1 MNEIIRPWE
10 ASVQNSMPANI
21 KDIKGIVEYGNNN
34 LTVKQQKQIVGAYNM
49 EAYDMAAE
57 YAWKKAIIK
66 LRNSL
71 ANLGMDF
78 IAEFVQ
84 RDDVDEC
91 TPIENVLTER
101 ATIDLAERLG
111 VINSTGA
118 LHLRQAQELVNHYLS
133 AKSDNEMSAIDSL
146 SVIRPCVE
154 YILSE
159 PNVKVAVA
167 FSEFRNRLLNE
178 DLKLKDTVVAQVIN
192 SPLFYIRTVITIL
205 LSAIKKN
212 KSIVQEHALVNI
224 TMLLPEVWGKLSS
237 SDKWM
242 IGETYRDV
250 FASGDAAATKGLK
263 LALGKVGGFDFVPET
278 LRSTTFKEMA
288 RKLIDVHDSFNNFYN
303 ESGVVKA
310 LANLGTRI
318 PEPAFL
324 VCLDAYLL
332 VYLGNY
338 YGYSRNAAPIAEE
351 ELKKISK
358 DRWQAYFSG
367 YIHTDDRILNN
378 LETPTQVSRM
388 RNLLVSIDATSFS
401 ELPKDNQKLFD
412 AIMKNDSEK
421 VRLITNAMYKKLV

>member
-10 ASVQNSMPANI
+10 ASAQNSMPANI

-34 LTVKQQKQIVGAYNM
+34 LTLKQQKQIVGAYNM

-71 ANLGMDF
+71 ASLGMDF

-84 RDDVDEC
+84 RDDVDEY

-133 AKSDNEMSAIDSL
+133 AKSDKEMSAIDSL

-167 FSEFRNRLLNE
+167 FSEFRSRLLNE
-178 DLKLKDTVVAQVIN
+178 DLTLKDTAVAQVIN

-212 KSIVQEHALVNI
+212 KLIVQEHALVNI

-237 SDKWM
+237 SDK
-242 IGETYRDV
+242 
-250 FASGDAAATKGLK
+250 
-263 LALGKVGGFDFVPET
+263 
-278 LRSTTFKEMA
+278 
-288 RKLIDVHDSFNNFYN
+288 
-303 ESGVVKA
+303 
-310 LANLGTRI
+310 
-318 PEPAFL
+318 
-324 VCLDAYLL
+324 
-332 VYLGNY
+332 
-338 YGYSRNAAPIAEE
+338 
-351 ELKKISK
+351 
-358 DRWQAYFSG
+358 
-367 YIHTDDRILNN
+367 
-378 LETPTQVSRM
+378 
-388 RNLLVSIDATSFS
+388 
-401 ELPKDNQKLFD
+401 
-412 AIMKNDSEK
+412 
-421 VRLITNAMYKKLV
+421 

>member
-57 YAWKKAIIK
+57 YAWKKAIVK

-84 RDDVDEC
+84 RDDVDEY

>member
-84 RDDVDEC
+84 RDDVDEY

-421 VRLITNAMYKKLV
+421 VRLITNAMYKNLV

>member
-10 ASVQNSMPANI
+10 ASVQSSMPA
-21 KDIKGIVEYGNNN
+21 DIQDVNAIVSYSNNN
-34 LTVKQQKQIVGAYNM
+34 LTLKQQHQLVGAFDM
-49 EAYDMAAE
+49 KAYDMAAE

-66 LRNSL
+66 LRNCL
-71 ANLGMDF
+71 ADLGMDF

-84 RDDVDEC
+84 RDDIDEY

-111 VINSTGA
+111 VISPTGA

-133 AKSDNEMSAIDSL
+133 GYSDEEMSAIDSL
-146 SVIRPCVE
+146 SVIRPCVR

-167 FSEFRNRLLNE
+167 FSEFRKRLLNE
-178 DLKLKDTVVAQVIN
+178 DLNLKDNVVKQIVY

-205 LSAIKKN
+205 LTAIKKN
-212 KSIVQEHALVNI
+212 KTIVKEHALFNL
-224 TMLLPEVWGKLSS
+224 TMILPEIWNKLSS
-237 SDKWM
+237 SDKWI

-250 FASGDAAATKGLK
+250 VASGDVAATKGMK
-263 LALGKVGGFDFVPET
+263 IALGKVGGFDFVPET

-303 ESGVVKA
+303 ETSVVKA

-318 PEPAFL
+318 PEPAFRI
-324 VCLDAYLL
+324 CLDAYLL

-338 YGYSRNAAPIAEE
+338 YGYSIDAAPIAEG
-351 ELKKISK
+351 ELKKISHE
-358 DRWQAYFSG
+358 RWQVYFSD
-367 YIHTDDRILNN
+367 YIQTDDRMLCN
-378 LETPTQVSRM
+378 LVTPKQVSRM
-388 RNLLVSIDATSFS
+388 KDLLEGIGVVGLKD
-401 ELPKDNQKLFD
+401 LPKDNQILFD
-412 AIMKNDSEK
+412 AIMKNDSTK
-421 VRLITNAMYKKLV
+421 VKNVSNAMYKRLL

>member
-1 MNEIIRPWE
+1 MNEIARPWE
-10 ASVQNSMPANI
+10 ASVKNSMPANI
-21 KDIKGIVEYGNNN
+21 GDVEGVVGYGNSN
-34 LTVKQQKQIVGAYNM
+34 LTIKQQKQIVGAYKM

-71 ANLGMDF
+71 ADLGMDF

-84 RDDVDEC
+84 RDDVDEY

-118 LHLRQAQELVNHYLS
+118 LHLRQAQELINHYLS
-133 AKSDNEMSAIDSL
+133 ANSDEEMSAIDSL
-146 SVIRPCVE
+146 SIIRPCVE

-159 PNVKVAVA
+159 ANVKVAGD
-167 FSEFRNRLLNE
+167 FSKFRNRLLNE
-178 DLKLKDTVVAQVIN
+178 DLELNDPAVVQVIN

-212 KSIVQEHALVNI
+212 KQIVQEHALVNI
-224 TMLLPEVWGKLSS
+224 AMLLPEVWAKLSS
-237 SDKWM
+237 SDKWI

-250 FASGDAAATKGLK
+250 VASGDIVATKGMK
-263 LALGKVGGFDFVPET
+263 IALGKVGGFDFVPET

-288 RKLIDVHDSFNNFYN
+288 RKLIDVHDSYNNFYN
-303 ESGVVKA
+303 ETGVVRA

-324 VCLDAYLL
+324 ICIDAYLL

-338 YGYSRNAAPIAEE
+338 YGYSINAAPIAEK

-378 LETPTQVSRM
+378 LKTPKQVSRM
-388 RNLLVSIDATSFS
+388 KNLLKSIDVTDLTG
-401 ELPKDNQKLFD
+401 LPNNNQKLFD
-412 AIMKNDSEK
+412 AIMKNDYEK
-421 VRLITNAMYKKLV
+421 VKRITNAMYKKLV

>member
-57 YAWKKAIIK
+57 YAWKKAIVK

-84 RDDVDEC
+84 RDDVDEY

-178 DLKLKDTVVAQVIN
+178 DLKLKDTAVAQVIN

-303 ESGVVKA
+303 ETSVVKA

-421 VRLITNAMYKKLV
+421 VRLITKAMYKKLV

>member
-66 LRNSL
+66 IRNSL

-84 RDDVDEC
+84 RDDVDEY

>member
-71 ANLGMDF
+71 ANLGIDF

-84 RDDVDEC
+84 RDDVDEY

-178 DLKLKDTVVAQVIN
+178 DLKLKDTAVAQVIN

>member
-84 RDDVDEC
+84 RDDVDEY

-421 VRLITNAMYKKLV
+421 VRLITNAMYRKLV

>member
-84 RDDVDEC
+84 RDDVDEY

-358 DRWQAYFSG
+358 DRWQAYFFG

>member
-1 MNEIIRPWE
+1 MNEIIKPWE
-10 ASVQNSMPANI
+10 ATGKNNMPANVTDI
-21 KDIKGIVEYGNNN
+21 KDIVEYGNKN
-34 LTVKQQKQIVGAYNM
+34 LTLKQQKQIVGAFSM

-57 YAWKKAIIK
+57 YAWKKAISK

-71 ANLGMDF
+71 TDLGMDF

-84 RDDVDEC
+84 RDDIDEY
-91 TPIENVLTER
+91 TPIENILTER

-111 VINSTGA
+111 VITSTGA
-118 LHLRQAQELVNHYLS
+118 LHLRHAQELMNHYMS
-133 AKSDNEMSAIDSL
+133 GYSDDEMSAVDSVC
-146 SVIRPCVE
+146 VIKPCIE

-159 PNVKVAVA
+159 ADVKVAVA
-167 FSEFRNRLLNE
+167 FSEFRERLLNE
-178 DLKLKDTVVAQVIN
+178 DLNVSDTAVRLIVN
-192 SPLFYIRTVITIL
+192 SQLFYIRTVITIL
-205 LSAIKKN
+205 LTAIKKS
-212 KSIVQEHALVNI
+212 KPVVQEHALANI
-224 TMLLPEVWGKLSS
+224 AMFLPEIWQKLTT
-237 SDKWM
+237 SDKWT

-250 FASGDAAATKGLK
+250 VASGNVLATKGLK
-263 LALGKVGGFDFVPET
+263 LVLGKVGGFDFVPET

-303 ESGVVKA
+303 ETGVVKA

-338 YGYSRNAAPIAEE
+338 YGYSRTAAPIAEE
-351 ELKKISK
+351 ELRKISK

-378 LETPTQVSRM
+378 LVTPKQVSRM
-388 RNLLVSIDATSFS
+388 KTLLESMEVNHLTD
-401 ELPKDNQKLFD
+401 LPNDNQKLFD
-412 AIMKNDSEK
+412 AIIKNDYEK
-421 VRLITNAMYKKLV
+421 VKRITNAMYKKLV

>member
-84 RDDVDEC
+84 RDDVDEY

-212 KSIVQEHALVNI
+212 ISIVQEHALVNI

-421 VRLITNAMYKKLV
+421 VRLITNAMYRKLV

>member
-10 ASVQNSMPANI
+10 ASVQSRMPANI
-21 KDIKGIVEYGNNN
+21 QDVTSIVEYGNNN
-34 LTVKQQKQIVGAYNM
+34 LTLKQQKQIVGAYKM

-71 ANLGMDF
+71 ADLGMDF

-84 RDDVDEC
+84 RDDIDEY

-133 AKSDNEMSAIDSL
+133 ANSEVEMTAIDSL

-159 PNVKVAVA
+159 ANVKVAVA
-167 FSEFRNRLLNE
+167 FSEFRKRLL
-178 DLKLKDTVVAQVIN
+178 LQIIN

-212 KSIVQEHALVNI
+212 KQIVQEHALFNLS
-224 TMLLPEVWGKLSS
+224 MLLPEVWNKLSS
-237 SDKWM
+237 SDKWL

-250 FASGDAAATKGLK
+250 VASGDLAATKGLK
-263 LALGKVGGFDFVPET
+263 IALGKVGGFDFVPET
-278 LRSTTFKEMA
+278 LRSTTFREMA
-288 RKLIDVHDSFNNFYN
+288 RKLIDVHDSYNNFYN
-303 ESGVVKA
+303 ETSVVKA

-318 PEPAFL
+318 PAPAFL
-324 VCLDAYLL
+324 ICLDAYLL

-338 YGYSRNAAPIAEE
+338 YGYSRGAAHIAEE

-358 DRWQAYFSG
+358 DRWQAYFSE
-367 YIHTDDRILNN
+367 YIQTDDRILNN
-378 LETPTQVSRM
+378 LETQTQVCRM
-388 RNLLVSIDATSFS
+388 KSLLENVGATNLTD
-401 ELPKDNQKLFD
+401 LPRDNKILYD
-412 AIMKNDSEK
+412 AILKCDYSRVK
-421 VRLITNAMYKKLV
+421 QVSNAMYKKLV

>member
-71 ANLGMDF
+71 ANLGIDF

-84 RDDVDEC
+84 RDDVDEY

-133 AKSDNEMSAIDSL
+133 ANSDNEMSAIDSL

-159 PNVKVAVA
+159 PNVKVALA

-178 DLKLKDTVVAQVIN
+178 DLKPKDAAVAQVIN

>member
-84 RDDVDEC
+84 RDDVDEY

-318 PEPAFL
+318 PKPAFL

>member
-1 MNEIIRPWE
+1 MNEIIRPWV
-10 ASVQNSMPANI
+10 ASTQNSMPANI

-34 LTVKQQKQIVGAYNM
+34 LTLKQQKQIVGAYNM

-84 RDDVDEC
+84 RDDVDEY

-178 DLKLKDTVVAQVIN
+178 DLKLKDTAVAQVIN

-212 KSIVQEHALVNI
+212 KLIVQEHALVNI

-250 FASGDAAATKGLK
+250 VASGDVVATKGLK

-278 LRSTTFKEMA
+278 LRSTTFREMA

-303 ESGVVKA
+303 ETGVVKA

-332 VYLGNY
+332 VFLGNY

-358 DRWQAYFSG
+358 DRWQAYFSS

-388 RNLLVSIDATSFS
+388 RNLLVSIGATNFT
-401 ELPKDNQKLFD
+401 ELPKDNQKLFE
-412 AIMKNDSEK
+412 AIMNNNSEK
-421 VRLITNAMYKKLV
+421 VKFITNVMYKKLV

>member
-84 RDDVDEC
+84 RDDVDEY

-338 YGYSRNAAPIAEE
+338 YGYSRNAAPIAKE

>member
-1 MNEIIRPWE
+1 
-10 ASVQNSMPANI
+10 
-21 KDIKGIVEYGNNN
+21 
-34 LTVKQQKQIVGAYNM
+34 
-49 EAYDMAAE
+49 
-57 YAWKKAIIK
+57 
-66 LRNSL
+66 
-71 ANLGMDF
+71 
-78 IAEFVQ
+78 
-84 RDDVDEC
+84 
-91 TPIENVLTER
+91 
-101 ATIDLAERLG
+101 
-111 VINSTGA
+111 
-118 LHLRQAQELVNHYLS
+118 
-133 AKSDNEMSAIDSL
+133 MSAIDSL

-167 FSEFRNRLLNE
+167 FSEFRSRLLNE
-178 DLKLKDTVVAQVIN
+178 DLKLKDTAVAQVIN

-212 KSIVQEHALVNI
+212 KLIVQEHALVNI

-250 FASGDAAATKGLK
+250 VASGDVVATKGLK

-278 LRSTTFKEMA
+278 LRSTTFREMA

-303 ESGVVKA
+303 ETGVVKA

-332 VYLGNY
+332 VFLGNY

-358 DRWQAYFSG
+358 DRWQAYFSS

-388 RNLLVSIDATSFS
+388 RNLLVSIGATNFT
-401 ELPKDNQKLFD
+401 ELPKDNQKLFE
-412 AIMKNDSEK
+412 AIMNNNSEK
-421 VRLITNAMYKKLV
+421 VKFITNVMYKKLV

>member
-84 RDDVDEC
+84 RDDVDEY

-412 AIMKNDSEK
+412 AIMKNDSGK

>member
-57 YAWKKAIIK
+57 YAWKKAIVK

-84 RDDVDEC
+84 RDDVDEY

-178 DLKLKDTVVAQVIN
+178 DLKLKDTAVAQVIN

-303 ESGVVKA
+303 ETSVVKA

-421 VRLITNAMYKKLV
+421 VRLITKTMYKKLV